1 MRDALAPLQQ
11 ELQQTMQAPIEGATR
26 LQAALAGVNQQISRS
41 DLVVAQVRL
50 EQIRA
55 RIAGEA
61 PPSIDREA
69 LMQAAMDRA
78 LAGAQGDVLR
88 AQQGVSVT
96 PFEVLRGLATAQ
108 PELPGPVAVARA
120 GQLSGQVRAGE
131 AAIQAQQPGLLA
143 LQRAADAAAIQ
154 SRDAQR
160 VATAYQDAFSRQ
172 QQLLAALGQR
182 PGEGNA
188 ITPEQAGQA
197 AAEAARAQIASA
209 QRGQGAA
216 DQLLLPSTIGT
227 GPAASRVP
235 PVALTFNVGGLIV
248 NVGTTATRDQIK
260 AAAQEQVNA
269 ALDQFL
275 DEALD
280 GRAAPSTAPTMV
292 GGRR

>member
-1 MRDALAPLQQ
+1 
-11 ELQQTMQAPIEGATR
+11 MQAPIEGATR

-61 PPSIDREA
+61 PPPIDREA
-69 LMQAAMDRA
+69 LMQAAMDKA

-88 AQQGVSVT
+88 AQQGVSIT
-96 PFEVLRGLATAQ
+96 PYETLRQLATAS
-108 PELPGPVAVARA
+108 PELPGPVAVTRA

-188 ITPEQAGQA
+188 VTPEQAGQTA
-197 AAEAARAQIASA
+197 ADAMRRQI
-209 QRGQGAA
+209 GAA
-216 DQLLLPSTIGT
+216 Q
-227 GPAASRVP
+227 ASRVP
-235 PVALTFNVGGLIV
+235 PLTFNTGGLTI
-248 NVGTTATRDQIK
+248 NVGAGATRDQIK
-260 AAAQEQVNA
+260 AAAQEQVSA

-280 GRAAPSTAPTMV
+280 GRATPSTAPTMV